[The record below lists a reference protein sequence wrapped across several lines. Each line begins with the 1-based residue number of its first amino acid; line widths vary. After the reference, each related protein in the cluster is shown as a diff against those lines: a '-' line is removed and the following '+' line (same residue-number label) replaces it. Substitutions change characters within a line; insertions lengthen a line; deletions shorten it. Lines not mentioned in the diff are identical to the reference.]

1 MSVNNKRYFQGINET
16 TGTGAPVHS
25 AVAGDRYTDV
35 VTGDTYQYTT
45 SWQSVSYGVVSYTR
59 RHQTTTN
66 YDYLGYA
73 IDGTAESSSGW
84 TLTRLTLDSS
94 GVSSVMHANDSWDN
108 RVTATYS

>member
-1 MSVNNKRYFQGINET
+1 MAVVYTKKDQGNAIT

-25 AVAGDRYTDV
+25 AVAGDRYTDTV
-35 VTGDTYQYTT
+35 NGDTYQYTT
-45 SWQSVSYGVVSYTR
+45 SWTKVSYGYIR
-59 RHQTTTN
+59 RHEATAG

-73 IDGTAESSSGW
+73 AQGTNESATSW

-94 GVSSVMHANDSWDN
+94 GISAVMRATDSWTN